1 MGIKMDKEINYMKI
15 FLAII
20 IMFAFAISANACV
33 SNTNEKNITVVL
45 VGDSTVTDDV
55 GWGGAFA
62 ELFNDKVKVLNF
74 SKKGSSS
81 KSFYDLK
88 YFVPALKAKPNYVF
102 IQFGHNGQPG
112 KGPDRETDPA
122 TTYRDY
128 LKIYI
133 NESRKIGATP
143 ILVSS
148 VTRRT
153 FKNGKVKPSL
163 LPWAKAVKAV
173 AAEMKV
179 PFIDLHTASV
189 NYHNKIGKKAS
200 MTLNAE
206 PKDNTHLNKKG
217 AKAIANLVV
226 IDLKKVAPDLAA
238 YLKNN

>member
-1 MGIKMDKEINYMKI
+1 MAIKMDMEVNYMKI

-20 IMFAFAISANACV
+20 IMFVVAISANACV
-33 SNTNEKNITVVL
+33 SNVHEKNITIVL

-55 GWGGAFA
+55 GWGKAFA
-62 ELFNDKVKVLNF
+62 DRLNDKVKVLNF

-81 KSFYDLK
+81 KSFYNLK
-88 YFVPALKAKPNYVF
+88 YFVPALKAKPDYIF

-143 ILVSS
+143 ILISS

-153 FKNGKVKPSL
+153 FGKDGKVKPSL

-173 AAEMKV
+173 ASEMKV

-200 MTLNAE
+200 MALNAE

-217 AKAIANLVV
+217 AEAIANLVV
-226 IDLKKVAPDLAA
+226 IDLKQVAPDIAA
-238 YLKNN
+238 YLK